1 MPRGASSLGCVVRAL
16 VIAGAAVLVWPAFAH
31 AQARQPVKPAD
42 QVVLS
47 GDVMIPRG
55 HVVGEVVVFDG
66 SATISGVVAGDVVV
80 LHGPV
85 VIAGQVGGDV
95 VALDGP
101 VKLAAT
107 AQITGDVRSGR
118 DVSASAGAQVG
129 GAVHE
134 RVGFTLSGTV
144 DVLGTMLP
152 GVAVGISVLP
162 VLLVLLLLAPRAAER
177 VAATAASTPIKA
189 AGWGLL
195 IAGLIPVVGVAG
207 GLSVVALPLG
217 LVVVLG
223 VGLVWIVGLAFATWV
238 IGRLVVRPP
247 RSRIGALFAGWAIAG
262 ALSLV
267 PYLSEAWWVL
277 GAVFGVGAAVVA
289 AWRARRGDVSL
300 GEPKPRSRA
309 GRHRAGRIGTEGGR
323 APVSEAS
330 LSED

>member
-1 MPRGASSLGCVVRAL
+1 VRRGASSLGRVIRAL
-16 VIAGAAVLVWPAFAH
+16 VIVGAAVLVWPPLAS
-31 AQARQPVKPAD
+31 AQARRPVEPND

-47 GDVMIPRG
+47 GDVMVPRG

-80 LHGPV
+80 LRGPV
-85 VIAGQVGGDV
+85 VVAGQVGGDV
-95 VALDGP
+95 IALDGP

-107 AQITGDVRSGR
+107 AQITGDVRSGG
-118 DVSASAGAQVG
+118 DVAAGVGAQVG

-134 RVGFTLSGTV
+134 RVGFTLSGTF

-152 GVAVGISVLP
+152 GVAVAVSVLP
-162 VLLVLLLLAPRAAER
+162 VLLVLLLLVPRAAER
-177 VAATAASTPIKA
+177 VAATAASAPIKA
-189 AGWGLL
+189 VGWGLL
-195 IAGLIPVVGVAG
+195 VGMSIPIVGIAG

-223 VGLVWIVGLAFATWV
+223 AGLVWIVGLSLATLV

-247 RSRIGALFAGWAIAG
+247 RSRIGALIAGWAIAG

-267 PYLSEAWWVL
+267 PYLNGAWWVL
-277 GAVFGVGAAVVA
+277 GSIFGVGSAVVA

-309 GRHRAGRIGTEGGR
+309 GRHRAGRIGADGAR
-323 APVSEAS
+323 APVPEAS

>member
-1 MPRGASSLGCVVRAL
+1 VPRGASWLCVVRAL
-16 VIAGAAVLVWPAFAH
+16 AMAGAAVVVWPGFAS
-31 AQARQPVKPAD
+31 AQARQPVQPRD

-80 LHGPV
+80 VHGPV
-85 VIAGQVGGDV
+85 VVAGQVGGDV

-107 AQITGDVRSGR
+107 AQITGDVRSGG
-118 DVSASAGAQVG
+118 DVSAGAGAQVG
-129 GAVHE
+129 GTIHE

-152 GVAVGISVLP
+152 GVAVAISVLP
-162 VLLVLLLLAPRAAER
+162 VLLALMLLAPRAAER
-177 VAATAASTPIKA
+177 VAATAATTPVKA
-189 AGWGLL
+189 AAWGLFVAAL
-195 IAGLIPVVGVAG
+195 VPVVGVAG

-247 RSRIGALFAGWAIAG
+247 RSRIGALFVGWAIAG
-262 ALSLV
+262 ALSLM
-267 PYLSEAWWVL
+267 PYLSGAWWVL
-277 GAVFGVGAAVVA
+277 GSLFGVGAAVVA
-289 AWRARRGDVSL
+289 TWRSRRGDVSL
-300 GEPKPRSRA
+300 EPKPRSRA
-309 GRHRAGRIGTEGGR
+309 GRHRAGRLGAEGTR
-323 APVSEAS
+323 PVPEPS